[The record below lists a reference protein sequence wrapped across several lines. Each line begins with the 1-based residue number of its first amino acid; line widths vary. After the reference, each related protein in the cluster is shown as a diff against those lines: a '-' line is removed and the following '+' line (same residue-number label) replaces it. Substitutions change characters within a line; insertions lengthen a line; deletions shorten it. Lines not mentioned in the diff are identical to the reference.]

1 MELKKELHEILE
13 KPNTHKYGMFVQV
26 IIYIN
31 IFVSILVL
39 FLETEESLQPYKNMF
54 DMINMI
60 SIIIF
65 TVEYISRLYS
75 INYLNNRKRLRYMFT
90 PFMIIDLLVLLPF
103 YLSFL
108 NIDLAFLRTLRILR
122 IFKLFRLAKF
132 IEFDNILAQIVTEK
146 KEEFIFILIASVI
159 ILFTIAPLV
168 FYFEHDVQ
176 PMVFKSMLDSLW
188 WSIVT
193 FTTVGYGDMYP
204 ITGMGRILATF
215 LGVFGI
221 AFYAIPGSILTSA
234 FLDKMNHKKH
244 DRQEKNSREK
254 NSDEE

>member
-1 MELKKELHEILE
+1 MEFKRNLYFVLE
-13 KPNTHKYGMFVQV
+13 RPDKHKYGMLVQFV
-26 IIYIN
+26 IYAN
-31 IFVSILVL
+31 IFLSILVL
-39 FLETEESLQPYKNMF
+39 FLESEVSLKSYSYIF
-54 DMINMI
+54 DIINEI

-65 TVEYISRLYS
+65 TIEYISRVYS
-75 INYLNNRKRLRYMFT
+75 INYMNNCKRSKYIFT

-108 NIDLAFLRTLRILR
+108 NIDLTFLRTLRILR

-132 IEFDNILAQIVTEK
+132 IEFDNILADIVTEK

-176 PMVFKSMLDSLW
+176 PTVFKSMLDALW
-188 WSIVT
+188 WSVVT

-204 ITGMGRILATF
+204 VTGIGRILATF
-215 LGVFGI
+215 LGIFGI

-244 DRQEKNSREK
+244 DKEEKNLK
-254 NSDEE
+254 KNNSDDE

>member
-1 MELKKELHEILE
+1 MEFKKNLYEVLE
-13 KPNTHKYGMFVQV
+13 KPANHKYGMLIQS

-39 FLETEESLQPYKNMF
+39 FLETEASLKKYANIF
-54 DMINMI
+54 DVINMI
-60 SIIIF
+60 TIVIF
-65 TVEYISRLYS
+65 TIEYISRVYS
-75 INYLNNRKRLRYMFT
+75 INHMNNRKRSKYIFT

-108 NIDLAFLRTLRILR
+108 NIDLAFLRTLRVLR
-122 IFKLFRLAKF
+122 IFKLLRLGKF
-132 IEFDNILAQIVTEK
+132 IEFDNILTQIITEK
-146 KEEFIFILIASVI
+146 KEEFIFVLIASVI

-168 FYFEHDVQ
+168 FYFEHSVQ
-176 PMVFKSMLDSLW
+176 PTVFKSMLDALW
-188 WSIVT
+188 WPVIT

-244 DRQEKNSREK
+244 IKEEK
-254 NSDEE
+254 NSDKDKV

>member
-1 MELKKELHEILE
+1 MELKKNLHLILE
-13 KPNTHKYGMFVQV
+13 YPDKHKYGMIVQFF
-26 IIYIN
+26 IYAN
-31 IFVSILVL
+31 IFLSILVL
-39 FLETEESLQPYKNMF
+39 FLETEESLKPYKYIF
-54 DMINMI
+54 DGINVL
-60 SIIIF
+60 SIVVF
-65 TVEYISRLYS
+65 TVEYICRVYS
-75 INYLNNRKRLRYMFT
+75 INYMNNRKRSRYIFT

-108 NIDLAFLRTLRILR
+108 NVDLAFLRTLRILR

-176 PMVFKSMLDSLW
+176 PTVFKSMLDSLW
-188 WSIVT
+188 WSVVT

-244 DRQEKNSREK
+244 DKQERNCKEDNSEK
-254 NSDEE
+254 E